1 MCPVGSPGC
10 HPEGGLG
17 GLECYDHVTG
27 RCAVLT
33 DQQFTEF
40 VIARGPALQR
50 TAWFLAGSR
59 AEGEDL
65 LQQSLVKVY
74 ASLRRVRHPEALES
88 YVRKVM
94 THTAISSGRR
104 MWRHREVST
113 ADPPEPLRQA
123 DSVVAGTSDELW
135 PLILALSPRQRA
147 VVALRFYEDLSIE
160 ETAQL
165 LGCSIGTVKR
175 HHARAMDHLRQAL
188 VAPEDADRGGVR

>member
-1 MCPVGSPGC
+1 
-10 HPEGGLG
+10 
-17 GLECYDHVTG
+17 
-27 RCAVLT
+27 VLT

-59 AEGEDL
+59 LEGEDL
-65 LQQSLVKVY
+65 LQQSLVKAY
-74 ASLRRVRHPEALES
+74 ASLRRVRQPEALES

-104 MWRHREVST
+104 LWRQREVST
-113 ADPPEPLRQA
+113 ADPPEPVCRTDPL
-123 DSVVAGTSDELW
+123 VVGPPDELW
-135 PLILALSPRQRA
+135 PLILALSTRQRA

-165 LGCSIGTVKR
+165 LGCSIGAVKR
-175 HHARAMDHLRQAL
+175 HSARAMDHLRRAL
-188 VAPEDADRGGVR
+188 VEPEDADRGGVR